1 MLSELRQKFPA
12 LFAECRWIQCAVG
25 WRGLIER
32 ASVELEALSRR
43 EGVPIE
49 VLEIREKYGLL
60 QISVVAATTR
70 VDAAAEAIV
79 GKAETESESTCELC
93 GSVGTMREENGWFK
107 VRCVACLYVGETR
120 GGRLCQCLIERSRTQ
135 SQCLTSTTHLDPS
148 VHPGCWRF

>member
-32 ASVELEALSRR
+32 ASVELEALSHR
-43 EGVPIE
+43 EDVPIE

-60 QISVVAATTR
+60 QIWVVAATPR

-79 GKAETESESTCELC
+79 GKTETESDQPASSVATPEQCEKKMGGSKCAAWRAST
-93 GSVGTMREENGWFK
+93 
-107 VRCVACLYVGETR
+107 VAK
-120 GGRLCQCLIERSRTQ
+120 
-135 SQCLTSTTHLDPS
+135 LD
-148 VHPGCWRF
+148 VVDYATA